1 VHATLSDLRV
11 LDASQVLAGPY
22 CTLLLADLGCDV
34 IKIEPPGRGDP
45 TRAFGSRS
53 AGQNGYAAVNRNKRS
68 VTIDLKTEQGRGIFL
83 RLADTADVVVE
94 NYRPGTAKR
103 LGIDY
108 TTLYG
113 RNPRL
118 VYVSISGFG
127 ATGPYASRGGYD
139 IIAQAMSGIMSVT
152 GEPGQAPAKAG
163 VPLTDVGAG
172 LLGAFG
178 ALAALLMREQTGRG
192 QLVDTSLF
200 EAGLSFGVW
209 EATELWATGELPGPL
224 GSAHRMA
231 APYQAIRTADG
242 YITIGANTD
251 GLWKATAET
260 LGHPEWTADQ
270 RFATGRA
277 RVEHRQELA
286 ATIES
291 VTSQRPAAECLRELL
306 DAGVPAGP
314 VYDYGQAFADAQ
326 TQARRMVI
334 EAEDG
339 KGGTV
344 KMIGSPV
351 KLSETPSSLRLLPPQ
366 LGEHTAEILGE
377 LGYSPEEIKTLATE
391 GVV

>member
-1 VHATLSDLRV
+1 
-11 LDASQVLAGPY
+11 
-22 CTLLLADLGCDV
+22 
-34 IKIEPPGRGDP
+34 
-45 TRAFGSRS
+45 
-53 AGQNGYAAVNRNKRS
+53 VNRNKRS
-68 VTIDLKTEQGRGIFL
+68 VTLDLKTDQGREIFL
-83 RLADTADVVVE
+83 KLADTADVVVE
-94 NYRPGTAKR
+94 NFRPGTTKR

-108 TTLYG
+108 ETLRD
-113 RNPRL
+113 RNPRI

-127 ATGPYASRGGYD
+127 ATGPYSSRGGYD

-172 LLGAFG
+172 LFGAFG
-178 ALAALLMREQTGRG
+178 ALAALLIREQTGRG

-209 EATELWATGELPGPL
+209 EATEFWATGELPGPL

-251 GLWKATAET
+251 GLWRATAEA
-260 LGHPEWTADQ
+260 LGHPEWTAD
-270 RFATGRA
+270 RHFGTGRA
-277 RVEHRQELA
+277 RVEHRNELA
-286 ATIES
+286 TTIETA
-291 VTSQRPAAECLRELL
+291 TSRRPTAECLRVLL
-306 DAGVPAGP
+306 EAGVPAGP

-326 TQARRMVI
+326 TQARGMVV
-334 EAEDG
+334 EADDG
-339 KGGTV
+339 QGGTV

-351 KLSETPSSLRLLPPQ
+351 KLSETPSTLRLLPPH
-366 LGEHTAEILGE
+366 LGQHTAEILAE
-377 LGYSPEEIKTLATE
+377 LGYSADEIDMLAKE